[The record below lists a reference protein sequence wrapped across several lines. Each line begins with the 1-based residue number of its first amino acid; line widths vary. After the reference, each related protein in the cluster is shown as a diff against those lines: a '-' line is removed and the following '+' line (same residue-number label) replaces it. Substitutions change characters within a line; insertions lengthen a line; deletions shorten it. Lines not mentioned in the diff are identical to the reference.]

1 MTGLETMRVVT
12 REPAIYIVAGNGT
25 AGFSSDYGPAV
36 CAQLNY
42 PRKVAVDS
50 SGNLF
55 FSDYSN
61 HRVRRVDAAT
71 QQITTVAGNGTAG
84 FNGDNQPA
92 VYSRLHYPRGVA
104 VDAGGNLFIADCNN
118 HRVRRVDAATRQIT
132 TVAGTGI
139 AGFNGDNQPA
149 VNAQLNS
156 PIGVAVDA
164 GGNLFITDFNNQRVR
179 RVDAATRQITTVA
192 GTGTAGFNGDNQSAV
207 NAQLYGPVGV
217 AADAG
222 GNLFI
227 GDYANHRVRRV
238 DAATRQITT
247 VAGTGIAGF
256 NGDNQPAVNAQLN
269 APHTVAVDSGGNV
282 FIADTSNHRV
292 RRVDAATR
300 QITTVA
306 GIGTAGFNGDGGPA
320 IGVQLNSP
328 VGVAVDSGGGLFI
341 ADASNYRV
349 RKVSDVASTA
359 RFSVAP
365 GGPPDVR
372 LERAGNTG
380 YPGVQVRAEDDGTIA
395 PQNVRVD
402 LPAGVGLQ
410 FVGEPRYT
418 LTVLPA
424 AGTSRSYYG
433 TVSPD
438 GQSLTFD
445 NVDLALSGRDSVS
458 AVWVAVKAPA
468 GARLGDT
475 RLTFRIGDRLS
486 DSTTIRVEEPPPA

>member
-1 MTGLETMRVVT
+1 
-12 REPAIYIVAGNGT
+12 
-25 AGFSSDYGPAV
+25 
-36 CAQLNY
+36 
-42 PRKVAVDS
+42 
-50 SGNLF
+50 
-55 FSDYSN
+55 
-61 HRVRRVDAAT
+61 
-71 QQITTVAGNGTAG
+71 
-84 FNGDNQPA
+84 
-92 VYSRLHYPRGVA
+92 
-104 VDAGGNLFIADCNN
+104 
-118 HRVRRVDAATRQIT
+118 
-132 TVAGTGI
+132 
-139 AGFNGDNQPA
+139 A
-149 VNAQLNS
+149 VNAQLN
-156 PIGVAVDA
+156 
-164 GGNLFITDFNNQRVR
+164 
-179 RVDAATRQITTVA
+179 
-192 GTGTAGFNGDNQSAV
+192 
-207 NAQLYGPVGV
+207 GPVGV
-217 AADAG
+217 AVDSG
-222 GNLFI
+222 GNVFI

-238 DAATRQITT
+238 DAVTRQITT
-247 VAGTGIAGF
+247 VAGNGTPGF
-256 NGDNQPAVNAQLN
+256 NGDNQPAVNARLN
-269 APHTVAVDSGGNV
+269 APHTVAVDSGGSL
-282 FIADTSNHRV
+282 FIADASNHRV

-300 QITTVA
+300 LITTVA
-306 GIGTAGFNGDGGPA
+306 GTGIPGFNGDGGPA
-320 IGVQLNSP
+320 IDVQLNAP
-328 VGVAVDSGGGLFI
+328 IGVAVDTGGSLFI
-341 ADASNYRV
+341 ADTNNHRV

-359 RFSVAP
+359 RFSVTP

-486 DSTTIRVEEPPPA
+486 DSTAIRVEEPPPA